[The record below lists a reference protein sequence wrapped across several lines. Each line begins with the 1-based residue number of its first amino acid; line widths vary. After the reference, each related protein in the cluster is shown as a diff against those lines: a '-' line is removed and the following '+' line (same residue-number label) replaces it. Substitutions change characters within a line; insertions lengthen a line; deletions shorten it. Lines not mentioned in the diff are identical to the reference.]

1 MNTTSIEVSTTIENN
16 DLYINLHNDSFL
28 MKIWVYTD
36 GAAAIESDLKF
47 SPDETECDG
56 SLQHYN
62 TAIDAIESLV
72 LGHAAA
78 GVDVCTNSY
87 LVGLETAIEAIGNH
101 IA

>member
-1 MNTTSIEVSTTIENN
+1 MDTTSIKVNTTIEP
-16 DLYINLHNDSFL
+16 YGTCINLHNDCFL

-47 SPDETECDG
+47 SPDETERDVT
-56 SLQHYN
+56 LQRYN

-78 GVDVCTNSY
+78 GVNICARGY

-101 IA
+101 VA

>member
-1 MNTTSIEVSTTIENN
+1 MKITSIEASTTIENN
-16 DLYINLHNDSFL
+16 DLYINLHNDLFL
-28 MKIWVYTD
+28 MKIWVYAD

-56 SLQHYN
+56 TLQHYN

-78 GVDVCTNSY
+78 GLDICDLHY
-87 LVGLETAIEAIGNH
+87 LVGLETAIEALGRIV
-101 IA
+101 